1 VDQTFKSDEVVDAS
15 QTAKAAGLYY
25 VAEDSAGF
33 ERRRSGRGFTYR
45 LANGN
50 RLTDRLHLARIRSL
64 AVPPAWTDVWI
75 SSNPRGHIQATGRDA
90 RGRKQYRYHSEF
102 RKVRD
107 SAKYQHLVAFAA
119 ALPRIRA
126 RVAADMALSD
136 LPREKVVA
144 TVVNLLETTLIRI
157 GNADYA
163 RENKS
168 YGLTTLNNQHIKVQ
182 GAELRFRFTGKSG
195 RSWRMTLK
203 SRRVA
208 KVVRACQELPGQ
220 QLFQYADS
228 NGEIHNVTSTDVNDY
243 LRAVSGLDISA
254 KDFRT
259 WGGTV
264 EAALALHRAGAGAT
278 DAEAKRT
285 LKTVLVSVA
294 AQLGNTV
301 NICRKC
307 YIHPQIID
315 QYLGGGLTLATGAD
329 KDGQGCSLSPEEA
342 AVLSLLVGAEKI
354 PADAAALL

>member
-1 VDQTFKSDEVVDAS
+1 VPAIGQ
-15 QTAKAAGLYY
+15 
-25 VAEDSAGF
+25 
-33 ERRRSGRGFTYR
+33 GFTYR

-50 RLTDRLHLARIRSL
+50 RFADRLHLARIRSL

-107 SAKYQHLVAFAA
+107 SAKCQHLVAFAE

-182 GAELRFRFTGKSG
+182 GAELRFSFTGKSG
-195 RSWRMTLK
+195 RSWRLTLK
-203 SRRVA
+203 NRRVA
-208 KVVRACQELPGQ
+208 KIVRACQELPGQ
-220 QLFQYADS
+220 QLFQYADA

-243 LRAVSGLDISA
+243 LRAASGLDISA

-264 EAALALHRAGAGAT
+264 EAALALHRAGAGVS

-294 AQLGNTV
+294 ARLGNTV
-301 NICRKC
+301 NICRNC
-307 YIHPQIID
+307 YIHPHIID
-315 QYLGGGLTLATGAD
+315 QYLGSRLTLATSAD
-329 KDGQGCSLSPEEA
+329 KNGQEGSLSPEEA
-342 AVLSLLVGAEKI
+342 AVLPLLVGAEKM
-354 PADAAALL
+354 PADAADLL